1 MSTGQHHSLKI
12 LSMSSSELDTLLADT
27 YENNPLLSKVER
39 TAREDGDWADPLEIV
54 AAGPADGTE
63 DLLLQ
68 LHTLGWPA
76 RDEQVGEYLIGSLN
90 SRGYLEEG
98 WQDATEVFSLTEEK
112 LDRLVGLLQE
122 RMEPAGIF
130 ARDLT
135 ECLLLQLDRLPGD
148 HALSR
153 TILED
158 HLETLAAGDLSRLA
172 MALEVPESAVEE
184 AVGLLRS
191 LNPIPRNGEPD
202 RVPVRYRIPEVEVI
216 REGEELTVQLL
227 TNGPTYQMNPYY
239 MEARKS
245 GGLSAGERRQMR
257 AFYDE
262 ARQLLSAVS
271 QRQKTL
277 LRVMEYLVEIQREFF
292 LHGQPRSG
300 LTEADVAAALSVSVS
315 TVSRAVREKYYRY
328 EGETVALATLF
339 STRLTSGISSDE
351 IKFLI
356 SSLIAMESRERPLT
370 DTAIAR
376 YCTVNGHPVA
386 RRTITKYRMELGIA
400 PADRRRTPA

>member
-1 MSTGQHHSLKI
+1 
-12 LSMSSSELDTLLADT
+12 
-27 YENNPLLSKVER
+27 
-39 TAREDGDWADPLEIV
+39 
-54 AAGPADGTE
+54 
-63 DLLLQ
+63 
-68 LHTLGWPA
+68 
-76 RDEQVGEYLIGSLN
+76 
-90 SRGYLEEG
+90 
-98 WQDATEVFSLTEEK
+98 
-112 LDRLVGLLQE
+112 
-122 RMEPAGIF
+122 
-130 ARDLT
+130 
-135 ECLLLQLDRLPGD
+135 
-148 HALSR
+148 
-153 TILED
+153 
-158 HLETLAAGDLSRLA
+158 
-172 MALEVPESAVEE
+172 
-184 AVGLLRS
+184 
-191 LNPIPRNGEPD
+191 
-202 RVPVRYRIPEVEVI
+202 
-216 REGEELTVQLL
+216 
-227 TNGPTYQMNPYY
+227 
-239 MEARKS
+239 
-245 GGLSAGERRQMR
+245 MR

-300 LTEADVAAALSVSVS
+300 LTEADVAALSVSVS